1 MAFTHVEDR
10 VRRALEYIDMQG
22 VSATALVV
30 VGGVAANLELRRYV
44 LIYAYILYV
53 YILYVCIYCMYILYV
68 YIVYVCM
75 YICKYECMYV
85 QQ

>member
-44 LIYAYILYV
+44 LI
-53 YILYVCIYCMYILYV
+53 CDYILYV

-75 YICKYECMYV
+75 YLCIYCVCMYI
-85 QQ
+85 